1 MALKHTTGDLL
12 KLARKGKFNVI
23 VHGCN
28 CQNTFGKGIAL
39 EIKRRYPAAYA
50 ADKQTKAGDRN
61 KLGTYTVMLGKL
73 FNIVNAYTQ
82 YHYNRGADK
91 ADLFEYE
98 AFQQV
103 LDALA
108 SQYPICK
115 FGFPM
120 IGCGLAGGD
129 EERIMLMLEDFAEK
143 VERTGGTVTLVK
155 YDAGA

>member
-82 YHYNRGADK
+82 YHYNSGADK

-129 EERIMLMLEDFAEK
+129 ADRIIGMLEDFAEK
-143 VERTGGTVTLVK
+143 VERTGGSVTLVK